1 MHAAIADDIRKRRAP
16 TAVASASPNAF
27 TRILS
32 FSSQKRNDT
41 INTHTKNDKLENT
54 TISTMRDSSNISVM
68 SSDSNTTPI
77 QLDTE
82 NIYDVSTDTI
92 DSLMYGLYTY
102 CSVDDDYNDMNNSNN
117 KDSPLRQKIDNIKHN
132 NVEYSHDWLLDGSDD
147 SAEGG
152 NNQEL
157 YDELVVPLSS
167 RTQRRRRKF
176 GDKQLDQM
184 LGMLEIENQ
193 SYTSTP
199 GASSC
204 DTSVVDDDDVNNPGD
219 DEEEVIEFVADFSQ
233 FDSSV
238 TAEQQDDGEDNGVG
252 KSTDTLEKNSNL
264 QHDVLYEYDDQNEK
278 CNDEDE
284 EVKSQQQSV
293 EEVPDAIEVPP
304 PQEAEVDTEH
314 AESQEGEGGEEEVY
328 PYEPPKS
335 IACLV
340 SDLDAE
346 LDVTIDEC
354 LDSPPN
360 KLSTTQSGESSSSHD
375 NDYMHPPLHED
386 DNMILQP
393 ILNQQHKQSLLM
405 SSTLLESLPIP
416 MPSSTEDHL
425 ASLTRR
431 IQMNHMASK
440 DKEGYIDLNQSIQ
453 VEDDELEGKLMDTI
467 HSGYYESSNQKG
479 DDSAAVDSDYFDSI
493 VMEEVLAVPWPFHEI
508 DLKES
513 ILNED
518 DSDQDSD
525 GLLLNKVEGSDEE
538 QDSDESQ
545 ESKSIDHLNF
555 DIYVSN
561 RLSQLDSASDEFMS
575 CMLHRVSQKEEAINK
590 GVENVF
596 AAELDVSTALLFA
609 KSSREYLQNAKNGY
623 PLRNTETGQMEKHNV
638 ISASLDILHM
648 ADSKDRLRYL
658 LETIDQVS
666 SICDEEAQWWKEVNA
681 KMIPSEK
688 FEKLVDGT
696 RRLKEMVK
704 SEEILNQA
712 TSLSTMKDRL
722 SGLPEALLWRIEESL
737 AELFS
742 RILNN
747 SNKSTSFDTR
757 LLEFETLLRAWL
769 SCIQLKVDSAQ
780 KSRASIIGAEW
791 SSCILTILSFE
802 ASKAVASAVLDTY
815 HDERMN
821 NQINNDFTT
830 LEEDEMKLDEIK
842 FGYDHSGLDS
852 LSNRLLIIR
861 LGGGHH
867 SSALSST
874 LFHLSSRLVELMS
887 LYETTLQWLESL
899 VQKMDVENKPI
910 AATEDVATTEQS
922 KCGRDNSGV
931 LNHTTVSSM
940 SSAGQSASSSSSND
954 DAPPQ
959 AQDEP
964 VPQDLQ
970 FEMDKSTSDDIYKAV
985 QKSTGRIRHSI
996 WKKCEL
1002 ALIHLIEFYMSQ
1014 SGGVGVQ
1021 SGDGKDV
1028 ATGNLQQTYN
1038 VLLQF
1043 KSYSSHF
1050 LNDDEDD
1057 GEDDPCFGL
1066 ENELYKLYTRHLRS
1080 IHIEAMKTTGTLLR
1094 HESWHL
1100 APLQLARGAFKPKDN
1115 ENSSTRIM
1123 QSIYEV
1129 SLAVC
1134 EILFVLSSNLS
1145 LTPYFFRLWEIL
1157 FQRLLMTRISPRSS
1171 IS

>member
-1 MHAAIADDIRKRRAP
+1 LEKLIRMHAAIADDIRKRRAP
-16 TAVASASPNAF
+16 TSVASASPNAF

-54 TISTMRDSSNISVM
+54 TISTSTIRMDSSNISVM

-82 NIYDVSTDTI
+82 NIYDVANDTI

-102 CSVDDDYNDMNNSNN
+102 CSVDDDYNDMKNNNNN
-117 KDSPLRQKIDNIKHN
+117 KDSPLQQKIDTIKHN
-132 NVEYSHDWLLDGSDD
+132 DNLEYSHDWLLDGSDN
-147 SAEGG
+147 SAEED

-157 YDELVVPLSS
+157 YDELVAPLSP
-167 RTQRRRRKF
+167 RTRRRRKY

-184 LGMLEIENQ
+184 LGLLEIENQ

-204 DTSVVDDDDVNNPGD
+204 DTSVVDDDDDNSPGD

-238 TAEQQDDGEDNGVG
+238 TAEQQDGGEDNGVG

-278 CNDEDE
+278 CDSEEEKDE
-284 EVKSQQQSV
+284 EIKSQLLSV
-293 EEVPDAIEVPP
+293 EVPDAIEVPP
-304 PQEAEVDTEH
+304 PPEAGDDTEH
-314 AESQEGEGGEEEVY
+314 NQEEEEEVY
-328 PYEPPKS
+328 IYEPPKS

-375 NDYMHPPLHED
+375 NVYMHPPLHED

-431 IQMNHMASK
+431 VQMNHMASK

-453 VEDDELEGKLMDTI
+453 AEDDEVEGKLMDTI
-467 HSGYYESSNQKG
+467 HSGYYESSNQKEG
-479 DDSAAVDSDYFDSI
+479 DDSAATDSDYFDSI

-538 QDSDESQ
+538 QGSDESQ

-561 RLSQLDSASDEFMS
+561 RLSQLDSASDEIMS

-609 KSSREYLQNAKNGY
+609 KSSREYLHNAKNGY

-681 KMIPSEK
+681 KMIPSER
-688 FEKLVDGT
+688 FEKLVNDT

-704 SEEILNQA
+704 SEEVLTQA

-747 SNKSTSFDTR
+747 SNKKTSFETH
-757 LLEFETLLRAWL
+757 LLEFETLLQAWL
-769 SCIQLKVDSAQ
+769 SCIQLKVNSAQ

-802 ASKAVASAVLDTY
+802 ASKAVASAVIDTY
-815 HDERMN
+815 HDVRMN
-821 NQINNDFTT
+821 NQVNNGFST
-830 LEEDEMKLDEIK
+830 LEEDQMKLDEIK
-842 FGYDHSGLDS
+842 FGHDHSGLDS
-852 LSNRLLIIR
+852 LCNRLLIMR

-899 VQKMDVENKPI
+899 VHKMDVENKPI
-910 AATEDVATTEQS
+910 AANEDVKTAQ
-922 KCGRDNSGV
+922 CDNSEV

-940 SSAGQSASSSSSND
+940 SSAEQSASSSSLND

-959 AQDEP
+959 DQDDQP

-970 FEMDKSTSDDIYKAV
+970 FEMDKSSLDDIYNAV

-1021 SGDGKDV
+1021 SGDGKDF
-1028 ATGNLQQTYN
+1028 ATGNLQETYN

-1043 KSYSSHF
+1043 KSFSSHF

-1057 GEDDPCFGL
+1057 GEDDPCSGL
-1066 ENELYKLYTRHLRS
+1066 ENELSKLYTRHLRS

-1100 APLQLARGAFKPKDN
+1100 APLQLARSAFKPNDN
-1115 ENSSTRIM
+1115 ESNSTRIM

-1129 SLAVC
+1129 SLAVW

-1145 LTPYFFRLWEIL
+1145 LTPYFHRL
-1157 FQRLLMTRISPRSS
+1157 
-1171 IS
+1171 